1 MAASDPTAR
10 ALYEERMEK
19 ITRYENFLN
28 ETLKKDLF
36 SVMEARDRVYE
47 EQAEYLKLKTVI
59 EKISAS
65 PSVKDGLKAK
75 VDLGCNFYAQALVD
89 DPSMI
94 FLDVGLGFHVQLT
107 LPEALTTIDVKTK
120 HLNEKAERLTESANK
135 IKAQIRIVMEGIREL
150 SNIEAEERKKFRD
163 VWA

>member
-1 MAASDPTAR
+1 
-10 ALYEERMEK
+10 
-19 ITRYENFLN
+19 
-28 ETLKKDLF
+28 
-36 SVMEARDRVYE
+36 
-47 EQAEYLKLKTVI
+47 
-59 EKISAS
+59 
-65 PSVKDGLKAK
+65 
-75 VDLGCNFYAQALVD
+75 
-89 DPSMI
+89 MI

-150 SNIEAEERKKFRD
+150 SNIEDEERKKFRD

>member
-10 ALYEERMEK
+10 GLYEERMEK
-19 ITRYENFLN
+19 ITRYETFLN

-75 VDLGCNFYAQALVD
+75 V
-89 DPSMI
+89 
-94 FLDVGLGFHVQLT
+94 
-107 LPEALTTIDVKTK
+107 
-120 HLNEKAERLTESANK
+120 NE
-135 IKAQIRIVMEGIREL
+135 
-150 SNIEAEERKKFRD
+150 
-163 VWA
+163 

>member
-10 ALYEERMEK
+10 GLYEERMEK
-19 ITRYENFLN
+19 ITRYETFLN

-75 VDLGCNFYAQALVD
+75 V
-89 DPSMI
+89 
-94 FLDVGLGFHVQLT
+94 
-107 LPEALTTIDVKTK
+107 
-120 HLNEKAERLTESANK
+120 NEWRSL
-135 IKAQIRIVMEGIREL
+135 
-150 SNIEAEERKKFRD
+150 
-163 VWA
+163 

>member
-1 MAASDPTAR
+1 MAAFDPTAY

-19 ITRYENFLN
+19 ITRYETFLN

-75 VDLGCNFYAQALVD
+75 VNEWRSLVD
-89 DPSMI
+89 G
-94 FLDVGLGFHVQLT
+94 VG
-107 LPEALTTIDVKTK
+107 
-120 HLNEKAERLTESANK
+120 
-135 IKAQIRIVMEGIREL
+135 
-150 SNIEAEERKKFRD
+150 
-163 VWA
+163 